1 VDTGRESSLQHRHR
15 ERQSTTARRIFL
27 RGFDRLIFD
36 ISGQSVVEIVFLA
49 IEIEGRGMHNA
60 VGEEFFYISSLRVW
74 KRNESLF
81 RSAQIEGRI
90 VTAHRLLKT
99 FHIAV
104 DIPIEKF
111 EKEAEILRVALM
123 RGCGHQK
130 EVIGHGR

>member
-1 VDTGRESSLQHRHR
+1 
-15 ERQSTTARRIFL
+15 
-27 RGFDRLIFD
+27 
-36 ISGQSVVEIVFLA
+36 
-49 IEIEGRGMHNA
+49 MHNA
-60 VGEEFFYISSLRVW
+60 VGEELLYISRLRVRE
-74 KRNESLF
+74 RNESLF

-99 FHIAV
+99 LHIAV

-130 EVIGHGR
+130 EVIGHGRQGLAEAVRKSLFVRAIRRHLVRLIHDDQIPSA